1 MSADGQVGAIGERA
15 LIERI
20 RARLPDLP
28 AGAVG
33 PGDDAA
39 VLAPVG
45 PRMLYALD
53 TLVQGLDFDLELCSG
68 ADVGWKAMA
77 VNASDIAAMGGSP
90 AYALASLCLPSDT
103 GIEVADDVIDGLL
116 EAGRRWDISLVGG
129 DISEGPAVVVSI
141 ALIGHATVPVLRSGV
156 RPGHALCVTGALGG
170 AAGGLLSLRARSTPA
185 DLDPAERRLR
195 SRQLRPR
202 AQLEAGRALASTAH
216 AMIDISDGLAVDLAN
231 LLDAGGLGC
240 AIDPAAVP
248 VDADLAALRDEG
260 GGPVDAF
267 HLALTGGEDFE
278 LLVALEEEDV
288 SRASRAVR
296 GVGAT
301 LTRIGVART
310 GPRLIG
316 ERDLEDYRRLGWEH
330 LRKR

>member
-1 MSADGQVGAIGERA
+1 VSTDGSVGAVGERA
-15 LIERI
+15 LIDRI
-20 RARLPDLP
+20 RARIPDLP
-28 AGAVG
+28 PDAVG

-53 TLVQGLDFDLELCSG
+53 TLVEGVDFDLELCSG

-77 VNASDIAAMGGSP
+77 VNASDIGAMGGSP

-103 GIEVADDVIDGLL
+103 RIEVADELIDGLL
-116 EAGRRWDISLVGG
+116 EAGRCWDISLVGG
-129 DISEGPAVVVSI
+129 DISEGPVVVVSL
-141 ALIGHATVPVLRSGV
+141 ALIGYGSAPVLRSGV
-156 RPGHALCVTGALGG
+156 RSGHALCVTGALGG
-170 AAGGLLSLRARSTPA
+170 AAGGLLSLRARPTA
-185 DLDPAERRLR
+185 RHLDPAERRLR

-202 AQLEAGRALASTAH
+202 AEVDAGRALASTAQ

-240 AIDPAAVP
+240 VIDPAAVP
-248 VDADLAALRDEG
+248 VDPDLAALRDEEG
-260 GGPVDAF
+260 RPVDAF

-288 SRASRAVR
+288 SRAARAVR
-296 GVGAT
+296 AAGAT

-310 GPRLIG
+310 GSRLIG
-316 ERDLEDYRRLGWEH
+316 ERDLDDYRRLGWEH